1 MRLVQRE
8 PRTIVV
14 AFARDADERDKTAAD
29 RRNEAAVGGDV
40 RFANALNERSHGVRA
55 RTADRGRSK
64 RPS

>member
-29 RRNEAAVGGDV
+29 RRDGVALDARA
-40 RFANALNERSHGVRA
+40 RFTDALNERPH
-55 RTADRGRSK
+55 RGLLLLMA
-64 RPS
+64 PLMAP